1 MREKTQDLWGE
12 RVIVI
17 TTNGFVKANGGCV
30 MGRGCAY
37 EAKRRYPELPFKLGN
52 YIRKYGNRVFNLG
65 VQADGKRVIS
75 FPVKPEAI
83 RFDGSNVVR
92 HMRSRFR
99 VGDMVS
105 GWAAIADLSI
115 IEESSKQL
123 SALADRLGLTEVFV
137 PRPGCGAGE
146 LSWTAVK
153 PVLEKY
159 LDDRFVIV
167 HKDLDGIRA
176 SELN

>member
-1 MREKTQDLWGE
+1 MREKTQDLWE
-12 RVIVI
+12 ARIIVI
-17 TTNGFVKANGGCV
+17 TTNGFVKANGECV

-37 EAKRRYPELPFKLGN
+37 QAKRRYPKLPFQLGN

-65 VQADGKRVIS
+65 IQTDGKRVIS
-75 FPVKPEAI
+75 FPVKPEAVK
-83 RFDGSNVVR
+83 FDGSNAVR
-92 HMRSRFR
+92 HMRFRFR
-99 VGDMVS
+99 VGDIVP
-105 GWAAIADLSI
+105 GWAAIADPSI
-115 IEESSKQL
+115 IEESCKQL
-123 SALADRLGLTEVFV
+123 LTLADKLNLEEVFL

-146 LSWTAVK
+146 LPWATVK
-153 PVLEKY
+153 PILEKY